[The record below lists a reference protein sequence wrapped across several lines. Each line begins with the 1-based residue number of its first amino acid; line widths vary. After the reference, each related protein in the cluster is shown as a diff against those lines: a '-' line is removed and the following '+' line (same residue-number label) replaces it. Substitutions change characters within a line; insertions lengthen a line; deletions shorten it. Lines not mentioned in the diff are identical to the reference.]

1 MLANIQDIYNFIQLE
16 ERIGTGGQPKQD
28 QLKAVAQAGYQC
40 VINLA
45 MPDQDY
51 SLADEK
57 NSVESLGLEYVP
69 IPVVWQNPLLAN
81 FDVFCQAMNERR
93 DQKLFVH
100 CAANMRVSA
109 FMALYRIIELGWEPE
124 KAYQDLRR
132 IWTPDGLWKEF
143 MNQALARAGKDP
155 VSF

>member
-1 MLANIQDIYNFIQLE
+1 MYTSLQDIYNFIQLD
-16 ERIGTGGQPKQD
+16 ERLGTSGQPKED
-28 QLKAVAQAGYQC
+28 QLPTIAQAGYQC

-45 MPDQDY
+45 MPNQDY
-51 SLADEK
+51 SLPDEK
-57 NSVESLGLEYVP
+57 GSVEALGMEYVAF
-69 IPVVWQNPLLAN
+69 PVVWQNPLLAN
-81 FDVFCQAMNERR
+81 FDEFCQAMNERK

-132 IWTPDGLWKEF
+132 IWTPDGLWKDF